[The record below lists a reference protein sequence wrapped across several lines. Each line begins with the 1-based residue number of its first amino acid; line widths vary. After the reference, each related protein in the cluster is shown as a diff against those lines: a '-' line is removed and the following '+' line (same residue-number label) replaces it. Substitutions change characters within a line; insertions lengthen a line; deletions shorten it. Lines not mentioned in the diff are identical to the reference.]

1 MRIDDLNRAPQPQE
15 SAKTEGVRPD
25 RSQNGA
31 ASRQTSDGDAASI
44 SGMAAALSPNE
55 SRLEALRL
63 QVERGQY
70 DPSSNA
76 VAAKLID
83 EHTLD
88 Q

>member
-1 MRIDDLNRAPQPQE
+1 MRIDDLNRAPQSQE

-25 RSQNGA
+25 RTTNGT
-31 ASRQTSDGDAASI
+31 SSPQTSDSDAASI
-44 SGMAAALSPNE
+44 SGMAAALSPSE

-63 QVERGQY
+63 RVERGQY
-70 DPSSNA
+70 NPSAND

-83 EHTLD
+83 EHTID

>member
-1 MRIDDLNRAPQPQE
+1 MRIDDLNRALQSQE

-25 RSQNGA
+25 HTQNSA
-31 ASRQTSDGDAASI
+31 ASPQTSTSDAASI
-44 SGMAAALSPNE
+44 SGMASALSPSD

-70 DPSSNA
+70 NPSAND

>member
-1 MRIDDLNRAPQPQE
+1 MRIDDLNRAPQSQE
-15 SAKTEGVRPD
+15 TGKAESIRPD
-25 RSQNGA
+25 RSSNGT
-31 ASRQTSDGDAASI
+31 ASSKESDADAASI
-44 SGMAAALSPNE
+44 SDLATALSPSE

-63 QVERGQY
+63 QVERGEY
-70 DPSSNA
+70 NPSASA

>member
-1 MRIDDLNRAPQPQE
+1 MRIDDLYRAPQSQE
-15 SAKTEGVRPD
+15 SAKTEGVQPD

-31 ASRQTSDGDAASI
+31 ASRQTSDADAASI
-44 SGMAAALSPNE
+44 SGMATALSPSE

-70 DPSSNA
+70 NPSSND